1 MKNIIIV
8 CFILVSFATFAQKH
22 PTSDTKCQLEVN
34 DILLQQ
40 SFDIDDPISEDAR
53 YIFFEMYEE
62 LNLIYKS
69 ELNDPKR
76 EKHIRDFNL
85 ALKKASDLNLNI
97 SMFQE
102 DIDYVNN
109 LTK

>member
-1 MKNIIIV
+1 MKNAIII
-8 CFILVSFATFAQKH
+8 CFIFICSSTFAQKH
-22 PTSDTKCQLEVN
+22 PTSNTHCQLEVN
-34 DILLQQ
+34 EILQQQ
-40 SFDIDDPISEDAR
+40 SFDIDEPISEDAR
-53 YIFFEMYEE
+53 YIFFEMYEN

-76 EKHIRDFNL
+76 EEYIRNFNQTL
-85 ALKKASDLNLNI
+85 QKADDLNLNT
-97 SMFQE
+97 SMFKK